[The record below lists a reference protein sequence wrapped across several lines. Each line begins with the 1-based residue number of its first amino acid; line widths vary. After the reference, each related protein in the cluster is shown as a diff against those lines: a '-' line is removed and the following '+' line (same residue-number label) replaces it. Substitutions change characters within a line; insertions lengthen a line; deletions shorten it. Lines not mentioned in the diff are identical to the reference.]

1 MITKNTQNSKVC
13 VIDDEKNIGL
23 VIQAMLENAGFEVV
37 TFQESLKALDYLKTN
52 EVDAVVTDLYMPG
65 PGGMEVLKASQDYF
79 PQVPVIM
86 ITAFAT
92 VESAVAALKTGAF
105 DFITKPFDQGDLL
118 AVVQKAVQT
127 HRQRLKEPVSI
138 TSRVSSLA
146 TRSADSLSLVGNSAP
161 IKEVLRIIPKIAAT
175 RTTVLLSGESGT
187 GKELVAFEIHRQ
199 SERIEKPFIKIN
211 CAAIP
216 STLIESELFGYE
228 RGAFTGAVA
237 SKPGRFELAHEGTL
251 FLDEVAD
258 MPVEM
263 QAKHLRVLQYQEF
276 VRVGGVNSIRVDVRL
291 IAATNKDLS
300 EEVKAGRFRE
310 DLFYR
315 LNVVP
320 VHLPPLRERRED
332 IESLVQVFIAQFNQ
346 KFNKAVSLIEPLCLT
361 ALKQSDW
368 PGNIRQLENVLERL
382 VLMSEGTTLRFDDL
396 PGDLVQSLKAKE
408 DLLSADSAV
417 ELGNFKEAVRRHTQT
432 FERELIER
440 ALEETQGNVT
450 RAAEKL
456 GLSRK
461 GLQLKLKELGI
472 KRGGDD
478 KADEKAEE

>member
-1 MITKNTQNSKVC
+1 MSG
-13 VIDDEKNIGL
+13 GL
-23 VIQAMLENAGFEVV
+23 LRELSHQSPVV
-37 TFQESLKALDYLKTN
+37 
-52 EVDAVVTDLYMPG
+52 
-65 PGGMEVLKASQDYF
+65 
-79 PQVPVIM
+79 
-86 ITAFAT
+86 
-92 VESAVAALKTGAF
+92 
-105 DFITKPFDQGDLL
+105 
-118 AVVQKAVQT
+118 
-127 HRQRLKEPVSI
+127 
-138 TSRVSSLA
+138 
-146 TRSADSLSLVGNSAP
+146 
-161 IKEVLRIIPKIAAT
+161 
-175 RTTVLLSGESGT
+175 
-187 GKELVAFEIHRQ
+187 
-199 SERIEKPFIKIN
+199 
-211 CAAIP
+211 
-216 STLIESELFGYE
+216 
-228 RGAFTGAVA
+228 
-237 SKPGRFELAHEGTL
+237 FELAHEGTL

-263 QAKHLRVLQYQEF
+263 QAKLLRVLQEQEF

-291 IAATNKDLS
+291 IAATNKNLT

-332 IESLVQVFIAQFNQ
+332 IEPLVNLFIEQFSLKQQ
-346 KFNKAVSLIEPLCLT
+346 KTVSHIEPLCLT

-382 VLMSEGTTLRFDDL
+382 VLMSDGPTLRFDDL

-408 DLLSADSAV
+408 DLLSADSPV

-450 RAAEKL
+450 RSAEKL

-472 KRGGDD
+472 K
-478 KADEKAEE
+478 KSTEE